1 MIDLKYKGGNKM
13 ATVDKSMIIG
23 EILRIDQGV
32 VPILLNSGMHCL
44 GCPSA
49 QGETLA
55 EATEVHG
62 INVDELVNQLNNY
75 LASK

>member
-1 MIDLKYKGGNKM
+1 M
-13 ATVDKSMIIG
+13 ANLVHKDMIITDV
-23 EILRIDQGV
+23 LSIDRGLI
-32 VPILLNSGMHCL
+32 PILLQSGMHCL

-62 INVDELVNQLNNY
+62 INVDELVNQLNNF
-75 LASK
+75 LATK